1 MATSPVIS
9 TPSRGG
15 LLAPSLGYVERRS
28 AEHQADM
35 WNEAL
40 AGDFVLGPSSGF
52 KVGVGATS
60 TGCGCSSGFRS
71 WTPDGM
77 SRTHVTRSTGQRL
90 TVPTELAAVAARP

>member
-15 LLAPSLGYVERRS
+15 LLAPGLGYVERRS

-52 KVGVGATS
+52 TVGVGE
-60 TGCGCSSGFRS
+60 RDI
-71 WTPDGM
+71 DGLWM
-77 SRTHVTRSTGQRL
+77 LVWIPL
-90 TVPTELAAVAARP
+90 VDA